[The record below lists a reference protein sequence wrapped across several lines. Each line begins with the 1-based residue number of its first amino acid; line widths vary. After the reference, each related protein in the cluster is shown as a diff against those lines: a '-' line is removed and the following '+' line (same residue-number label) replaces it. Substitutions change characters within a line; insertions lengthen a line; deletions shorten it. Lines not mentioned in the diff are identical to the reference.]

1 MFVRV
6 ATFEGIDPSQF
17 EQAAPA
23 ARESA
28 ASILK
33 DVQGWKGAAQL
44 LDRENRTLKIV
55 QVFDSEENMDAA
67 EPTFETMPQRLGEMA
82 KVLGGSPRS
91 VDKFEVMGHM
101 GSLSD

>member
-1 MFVRV
+1 MAGGVR
-6 ATFEGIDPSQF
+6 
-17 EQAAPA
+17 
-23 ARESA
+23 
-28 ASILK
+28 K
-33 DVQGWKGAAQL
+33 DVQGRKGAAQL

-101 GSLSD
+101 GSLLD